1 MDMSVFPK
9 FSMSA
14 FVRRDTQKQHF
25 TIDWT
30 PLPIIDT
37 FQMMLLLLVEWP
49 LHPLTLGQT
58 FLFNHPQRRE
68 VGALKELAK
77 LRQVALKLHGHLLTS
92 EHSLGSAFQPLITRY
107 RRRNVCG

>member
-1 MDMSVFPK
+1 MDTSVFPK

-25 TIDWT
+25 NWT
-30 PLPIIDT
+30 PSPIIDT

-58 FLFNHPQRRE
+58 FLLTHPQRRE
-68 VGALKELAK
+68 VEALKELGQ
-77 LRQVALKLHGHLLTS
+77 LRQAALNLHCHLLTS
-92 EHSLGSAFQPLITRY
+92 EHSLASAFQPPVTRY

>member
-1 MDMSVFPK
+1 MIKAARWIRQFPK

-25 TIDWT
+25 DIDW
-30 PLPIIDT
+30 PPSPIIDT

-58 FLFNHPQRRE
+58 FLLNHPQRRE
-68 VGALKELAK
+68 VEALKELGK
-77 LRQVALKLHGHLLTS
+77 LRQAALKLHGAAAVT
-92 EHSLGSAFQPLITRY
+92 Y
-107 RRRNVCG
+107 